1 MTLAELLVALLV
13 LGLLLAAVGGLLENG
28 ERVYAFGSGRLES
41 QQNARV
47 GLDRMVREIRQ
58 AGFGGPSTSFSAVSV
73 AEPRRIVVHFD
84 LNGDGVIAGN
94 PETVTWRLSG
104 GVLRRDAGGGAQPV
118 IDGVRDLELSYFD
131 AAGAPTMN
139 PDAVRSV
146 AIRLTTEPENFA
158 PDPARP
164 ARTTFSTRVRLRN
177 R

>member
-13 LGLLLAAVGGLLENG
+13 VGLLLTGVVGLLETG
-28 ERVYAFGSGRLES
+28 ERVYAFSSGRLES

-58 AGFGGPSTSFSAVSV
+58 AGFGSTSFSAVSV
-73 AEPRRIVVHFD
+73 AEPARIVVHFD

-94 PETVTWRLSG
+94 PETVTWRLGG

-118 IDGVRDLELSYFD
+118 IDGVRELELTYFD
-131 AAGAPTMN
+131 ATGAPTAH

-146 AIRLTTEPENFA
+146 AIRLTTEPDN
-158 PDPARP
+158 PARP